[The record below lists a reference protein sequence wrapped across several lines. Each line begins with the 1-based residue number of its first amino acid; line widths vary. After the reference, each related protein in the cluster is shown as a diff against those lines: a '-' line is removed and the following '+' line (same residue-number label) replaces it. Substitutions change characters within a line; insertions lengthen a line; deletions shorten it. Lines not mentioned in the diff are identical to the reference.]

1 MLQKRSVNSVSKRNI
16 FYVVYGLYIVLLYLY
31 ISFSIC

>member
-1 MLQKRSVNSVSKRNI
+1 MLQKRSVNYVSKRNI

-31 ISFSIC
+31 ISFSIG